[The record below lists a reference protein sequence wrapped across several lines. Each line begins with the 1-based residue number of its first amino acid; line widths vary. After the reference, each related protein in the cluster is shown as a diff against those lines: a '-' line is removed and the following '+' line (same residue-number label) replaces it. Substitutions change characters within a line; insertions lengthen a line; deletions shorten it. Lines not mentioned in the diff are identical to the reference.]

1 MPKKEKTDLEPT
13 ELNSVTWEPNKS
25 LESLEG
31 IHKLAIKKAD
41 SAIKWYMFAR
51 HSKKKWASCLRI
63 FVIISGSLA
72 GILPIL
78 SQILIKNDGKTFIA
92 PAWASVF
99 LGVAGA
105 MLALDRFFGFSSGWI
120 RYIAAELRL
129 HKLLEE
135 YELDWQK
142 EKVNLKNEPPSNKQ
156 AIKMLDMAKSFITQV
171 NDVVIKE
178 TNEWSIEF
186 QSTLKNIEGLISTN
200 RENK

>member
-1 MPKKEKTDLEPT
+1 MLKKEKTDLEPT
-13 ELNSVTWEPNKS
+13 ELNSVTWGS
-25 LESLEG
+25 DTVLESLDG

-41 SAIKWYMFAR
+41 DAITWYLFAR
-51 HSKKKWASCLRI
+51 RSKKRWASCLRL
-63 FVIISGSLA
+63 FIIIAGSFA

-78 SQILIKNDGKTFIA
+78 SQILINNNGKPFIA

-129 HKLLEE
+129 HQLLEE
-135 YELDWQK
+135 FQLDWQK
-142 EKVNLKNEPPSNKQ
+142 EKINWKNETPDNKQ
-156 AIKMLDMAKSFITQV
+156 VLKMLDMAKSFITQV
-171 NDVVIKE
+171 NEVVIKE
-178 TNEWSIEF
+178 TNDWINEF